1 MSWNFKLTEA
11 EYVAQ
16 HTVICARVDEAVGP
30 KMRKYFEI
38 FEAGALE
45 NIFGRLNEADLA
57 CTESQDWDT
66 LAGAL
71 EQYLAEMQ
79 AAAKRVSRELTNNEK
94 ARIHILKAESGVSDA
109 EYRELIR
116 RIGGVESSRDLSYW
130 EGMILIR
137 ALSRIKEREHDKAV

>member
-1 MSWNFKLTEA
+1 MSWNFKLSEA

-16 HTVICARVDEAVGP
+16 HTVVCARVDEAVGA

-45 NIFGRLNEADLA
+45 NIFGRLHEADLA

-71 EQYLAEMQ
+71 EKYLEEML

-94 ARIHILKAESGVSDA
+94 ARIHILKSESGVSET
-109 EYRELIR
+109 EYRDLIK
-116 RIGGVESSRDLSYW
+116 RIGGVESSRDLVYW

-137 ALSRIKEREHDKAV
+137 ALTRIKERNQVAR